1 MMEQDNSTYRQG
13 GDVSDDG
20 IGDGAHAD
28 PGWVAEQESMA
39 TPSARHLPART
50 NKERRPSDR
59 QCQVKPRPQRQCH
72 GDGLERFSCTGAN
85 AAAGW
90 LAAGHQDGR
99 PAGDNPPGQTGAPT
113 EERTGDS
120 KERIKTYTTLRIS
133 STAVQHDVS
142 AVPWCLLLT
151 PGLAQSLAS
160 QEKEPHESGLGRR
173 AGRRARRW
181 GRRRDGRTLTCR
193 HCRASRGIDRAGGV
207 PGPGACGL
215 RS

>member
-1 MMEQDNSTYRQG
+1 MFLMTVLGTVPTPTQDGLLNKSLWPRRQPVTSQQG
-13 GDVSDDG
+13 
-20 IGDGAHAD
+20 
-28 PGWVAEQESMA
+28 
-39 TPSARHLPART
+39 RT
-50 NKERRPSDR
+50 RRRRPSDR
-59 QCQVKPRPQRQCH
+59 QCQVKPRPQHSVMVTGWKDSVAQASTPLLGGWPQGIRT
-72 GDGLERFSCTGAN
+72 DG
-85 AAAGW
+85 
-90 LAAGHQDGR
+90 QQ
-99 PAGDNPPGQTGAPT
+99 DNPPGQTGAPT

-120 KERIKTYTTLRIS
+120 KERKKTYTTLRIS

-215 RS
+215 RG